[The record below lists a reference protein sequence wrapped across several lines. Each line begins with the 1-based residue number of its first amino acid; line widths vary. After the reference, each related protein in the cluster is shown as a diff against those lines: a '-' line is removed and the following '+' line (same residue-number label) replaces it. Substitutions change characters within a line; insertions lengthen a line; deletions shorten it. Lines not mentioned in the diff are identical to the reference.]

1 MTVPAT
7 FLNVEKYNGNNAAR
21 TFSFSFWSFGKE
33 DIVVSRADPG
43 GNEVILTLGTDYS
56 IAFNQKNLG
65 GTVTLNTVL
74 QSGYTLAISRSTPIN
89 QELDLVN
96 QGAFYAE
103 DHEAAFDKLTAI
115 CQELKE
121 VLGRCLIVPITS
133 TKTPQEVLNDLLE
146 ISAKATEYAQKA
158 EIIYNEVKNTELYVS
173 ATWQEIQE
181 AKAHIDIYKAAVDA
195 ALARAEEILA
205 RSEVIGQ
212 EVDALVPHLPD
223 LQINRLHIDEIHRV
237 GSDLRGFETETL
249 DLGSITD
256 TEIDGE
262 TRVTEGYIKK
272 VADHIDDCIHPVG
285 ENIEKVADLHNNM
298 EDIQTV
304 ASDLQGL
311 SSPTLDLGS
320 ITEEAENMPTVEG
333 GYLKTL
339 AGISADIAALGPKAD
354 DIATVKDNLPTVT
367 TVSQSITSVTT
378 VSENIEKVVAV
389 EDKLDAIGTVV
400 ENLETVE
407 SAASVAEN
415 LESIKQTVLEA
426 NASAG
431 FSFRYMA
438 GAEGS
443 LTVDLESITPS
454 VNIKAGDHVVNA
466 WGDYFEITE
475 IDSEAQTATLSLKR
489 GSFKGEKGD
498 KGDGL
503 HVAGVYPTY
512 EALSA
517 TEGESGK
524 IYLAGL
530 DLYMWSPSWTESVG
544 KTDEETGEPVLGE
557 DGSQIME
564 EVVHPGSWIN
574 AGQIVGP
581 KGDTGETPIISVAA
595 NQLPEGSLPKVTKTG
610 TNKAPVL
617 TFGIP
622 KGDTGPTGPTPVV
635 SIEVQILSADAEPSV
650 EKTGTDE
657 APSFLLKIPRGLTGD
672 QGPIGDMPEVV
683 DLGGLS

>member
-21 TFSFSFWSFGKE
+21 IFSFSFWSFGKE

-158 EIIYNEVKNTELYVS
+158 EVIYNEVKNTELYVS

-195 ALARAEEILA
+195 ALARAEEVLA

-212 EVDALVPHLPD
+212 EVDTLVPHLPD
-223 LQINRLHIDEIHRV
+223 LQINRQHIDDIHRV

-256 TEIDGE
+256 TDIDGE
-262 TRVTEGYIKK
+262 TKVEDGYIKK

-285 ENIEKVADLHNNM
+285 DNIEKVKAVNANLADVKTVAADLSSEPSNIKKVAQATDDITALSPKV
-298 EDIQTV
+298 EAIQTV
-304 ASDLQGL
+304 A
-311 SSPTLDLGS
+311 
-320 ITEEAENMPTVEG
+320 
-333 GYLKTL
+333 
-339 AGISADIAALGPKAD
+339 
-354 DIATVKDNLPTVT
+354 
-367 TVSQSITSVTT
+367 
-378 VSENIEKVVAV
+378 
-389 EDKLDAIGTVV
+389 
-400 ENLETVE
+400 ENLEAVE
-407 SAASVAEN
+407 SAASVATN
-415 LESIKQTVLEA
+415 LESIKQTVLQS
-426 NASAG
+426 NAEAG

-438 GAEGS
+438 EASSGM
-443 LTVDLESITPS
+443 TVPKEAISPS
-454 VNIKAGDHVVNA
+454 VNIKVGDHVVNRI
-466 WGDYFEITE
+466 GDYFGITAVTE
-475 IDSEAQTATLSLKR
+475 TTATLSPKQ

-498 KGDGL
+498 KGDGIQPDAVVVNAESL
-503 HVAGVYPTY
+503 P
-512 EALSA
+512 
-517 TEGESGK
+517 TEGTVGQLV
-524 IYLAGL
+524 LAGMN
-530 DLYMWSPSWTESVG
+530 LYTWVAATDTE
-544 KTDEETGEPVLGE
+544 EAHWENMGEL
-557 DGSQIME
+557 
-564 EVVHPGSWIN
+564 
-574 AGQIVGP
+574 VGP
-581 KGDTGETPIISVAA
+581 KGDTGPTPEISVEATS
-595 NQLPEGSLPKVTKTG
+595 LSEGASATVTKTG
-610 TNKAPVL
+610 TSEAPVF

-622 KGDTGPTGPTPVV
+622 KGDTGSKGDTGTTPEI
-635 SIEVQILSADAEPSV
+635 SISIQMLDANSEPSV

-657 APSFLLKIPRGLTGD
+657 APSFLLKIPRGLTGAT
-672 QGPIGDMPEVV
+672 GTMPDTV

>member
-158 EIIYNEVKNTELYVS
+158 EVIYNEVKNTELYVL

-195 ALARAEEILA
+195 AVARAEVILA
-205 RSEVIGQ
+205 RNEVIGA

-223 LQINRLHIDEIHRV
+223 LQINRQHIDDIHRV

-256 TEIDGE
+256 TDIDGE
-262 TRVTEGYIKK
+262 TKVEDGYIKK

-285 ENIEKVADLHNNM
+285 DNIEKVKAVNANLDDVKTVAEDLSSEPSNIKKVAQATDDITALSPKV
-298 EDIQTV
+298 EAIQTV
-304 ASDLQGL
+304 A
-311 SSPTLDLGS
+311 
-320 ITEEAENMPTVEG
+320 
-333 GYLKTL
+333 
-339 AGISADIAALGPKAD
+339 
-354 DIATVKDNLPTVT
+354 
-367 TVSQSITSVTT
+367 
-378 VSENIEKVVAV
+378 
-389 EDKLDAIGTVV
+389 
-400 ENLETVE
+400 ENLEAVE
-407 SAASVAEN
+407 SAASVATN
-415 LESIKQTVLEA
+415 LESIKQTVLLS
-426 NASAG
+426 NAEAG

-438 GAEGS
+438 EASSGMTMSKEAIS
-443 LTVDLESITPS
+443 PS
-454 VNIKAGDHVVNA
+454 VNIKVGDHVVNRI
-466 WGDYFEITE
+466 GDYFGITAVTE
-475 IDSEAQTATLSLKR
+475 TTATLSPKQ

-498 KGDGL
+498 KGDGIQPDAVVVNAESL
-503 HVAGVYPTY
+503 PA
-512 EALSA
+512 
-517 TEGESGK
+517 EGTVGQLV
-524 IYLAGL
+524 LAGMN
-530 DLYMWSPSWTESVG
+530 LYTWVAATDTE
-544 KTDEETGEPVLGE
+544 EAHWENMGEL
-557 DGSQIME
+557 
-564 EVVHPGSWIN
+564 
-574 AGQIVGP
+574 VGP
-581 KGDTGETPIISVAA
+581 KGDTGPTPEISVEATS
-595 NQLPEGSLPKVTKTG
+595 LSEGASATVTKTG
-610 TNKAPVL
+610 TIEAPVF

-622 KGDTGPTGPTPVV
+622 KGDTGSKGDTGTTPEI
-635 SIEVQILSADAEPSV
+635 SISIQMLDANSEPSV

-657 APSFLLKIPRGLTGD
+657 APSFLLKIPRGLTGAT
-672 QGPIGDMPEVV
+672 GTMPDTV

>member
-158 EIIYNEVKNTELYVS
+158 EVIYNEVKNTELYVS

-195 ALARAEEILA
+195 ALARAEEVLA

-212 EVDALVPHLPD
+212 EVDTLVPHLPD
-223 LQINRLHIDEIHRV
+223 LQINRQHIDDIHRV

-256 TEIDGE
+256 TDIDGE
-262 TRVTEGYIKK
+262 TKVEDGYIKK

-285 ENIEKVADLHNNM
+285 DNIEKVKAVNANLDDVKTVAADLSSEPSNIKKVAQATDDITALSPKA
-298 EDIQTV
+298 EAIQTV
-304 ASDLQGL
+304 A
-311 SSPTLDLGS
+311 
-320 ITEEAENMPTVEG
+320 
-333 GYLKTL
+333 
-339 AGISADIAALGPKAD
+339 
-354 DIATVKDNLPTVT
+354 
-367 TVSQSITSVTT
+367 
-378 VSENIEKVVAV
+378 
-389 EDKLDAIGTVV
+389 
-400 ENLETVE
+400 ENLETVA
-407 SAASVAEN
+407 SAASVAMS
-415 LESIKQTVLEA
+415 LESIKQTVLQS
-426 NASAG
+426 NAEAG

-438 GAEGS
+438 EASAGM
-443 LTVDLESITPS
+443 TVPKEAISPS
-454 VNIKAGDHVVNA
+454 VNIKVGDHVVNRI
-466 WGDYFEITE
+466 GDYFGITAVTE
-475 IDSEAQTATLSLKR
+475 TTATLSPKQ

-498 KGDGL
+498 KGDGIQPDAVVVNAESL
-503 HVAGVYPTY
+503 PA
-512 EALSA
+512 
-517 TEGESGK
+517 EGSVGQLV
-524 IYLAGL
+524 LAGMN
-530 DLYMWSPSWTESVG
+530 LYTWVAATDTE
-544 KTDEETGEPVLGE
+544 EAHWENMGEL
-557 DGSQIME
+557 
-564 EVVHPGSWIN
+564 
-574 AGQIVGP
+574 VGP
-581 KGDTGETPIISVAA
+581 KGDTGPTPEISVEATS
-595 NQLPEGSLPKVTKTG
+595 LSEGASATVTKTG
-610 TNKAPVL
+610 TIEAPVF

-622 KGDTGPTGPTPVV
+622 KGDTGSKGDTGTTPEI
-635 SIEVQILSADAEPSV
+635 SISIQMLDANSEPSV

-657 APSFLLKIPRGLTGD
+657 APSFLLKIPRGLTGAT
-672 QGPIGDMPEVV
+672 GTMPDTV

>member
-21 TFSFSFWSFGKE
+21 IFLFSFWSFGKE

-158 EIIYNEVKNTELYVS
+158 EVIYNEVKNTELYVS

-195 ALARAEEILA
+195 ALARAEEVLA

-212 EVDALVPHLPD
+212 EVDTLVPHLPD
-223 LQINRLHIDEIHRV
+223 LQINRQHIDDIHRV

-256 TEIDGE
+256 TDIDGE
-262 TRVTEGYIKK
+262 TKVEDGYIKK

-285 ENIEKVADLHNNM
+285 DNIEKVKAVNANLADVKTVAADLSSEPSNIKKVAQATDDITALSPKV
-298 EDIQTV
+298 EAIQTV
-304 ASDLQGL
+304 A
-311 SSPTLDLGS
+311 
-320 ITEEAENMPTVEG
+320 
-333 GYLKTL
+333 
-339 AGISADIAALGPKAD
+339 
-354 DIATVKDNLPTVT
+354 
-367 TVSQSITSVTT
+367 
-378 VSENIEKVVAV
+378 
-389 EDKLDAIGTVV
+389 
-400 ENLETVE
+400 ENLEAVE
-407 SAASVAEN
+407 SAASVATN
-415 LESIKQTVLEA
+415 LESIKQTVLQS
-426 NASAG
+426 NAEAG

-438 GAEGS
+438 EASSGM
-443 LTVDLESITPS
+443 TVPKEAISPS
-454 VNIKAGDHVVNA
+454 VNIKVGDHVVNRI
-466 WGDYFEITE
+466 GDYFGITAVTE
-475 IDSEAQTATLSLKR
+475 TTATLSPKQ

-498 KGDGL
+498 KGDGIQPDAVVVNAESL
-503 HVAGVYPTY
+503 P
-512 EALSA
+512 
-517 TEGESGK
+517 TEGTVGQLV
-524 IYLAGL
+524 LAGMN
-530 DLYMWSPSWTESVG
+530 LYTWVAATDTE
-544 KTDEETGEPVLGE
+544 EAHWENMGEL
-557 DGSQIME
+557 
-564 EVVHPGSWIN
+564 
-574 AGQIVGP
+574 VGP
-581 KGDTGETPIISVAA
+581 KGDTGPTPEISVEATS
-595 NQLPEGSLPKVTKTG
+595 LSEGASATVTKTG
-610 TNKAPVL
+610 TSEAPVF

-622 KGDTGPTGPTPVV
+622 KGDTGSKGDTGTTPEI
-635 SIEVQILSADAEPSV
+635 SISIQMLDANSEPSV

-657 APSFLLKIPRGLTGD
+657 APSFLLKIPRGLTGAT
-672 QGPIGDMPEVV
+672 GTMPDTV

>member
-158 EIIYNEVKNTELYVS
+158 EVIYNEVKNTELYVS

-195 ALARAEEILA
+195 ALARAEEVLA

-212 EVDALVPHLPD
+212 EVDTLVPHLPD
-223 LQINRLHIDEIHRV
+223 LQINRQHIDDIHRV

-256 TEIDGE
+256 TDIDGE
-262 TRVTEGYIKK
+262 TKVEDGYIKK

-285 ENIEKVADLHNNM
+285 DNIEKVKAVNANLDDVKTVAEDLSSEPSNIKKVAQATDDITALSPKV
-298 EDIQTV
+298 EAIQTV
-304 ASDLQGL
+304 A
-311 SSPTLDLGS
+311 
-320 ITEEAENMPTVEG
+320 
-333 GYLKTL
+333 
-339 AGISADIAALGPKAD
+339 
-354 DIATVKDNLPTVT
+354 
-367 TVSQSITSVTT
+367 
-378 VSENIEKVVAV
+378 
-389 EDKLDAIGTVV
+389 
-400 ENLETVE
+400 ENLEAVE
-407 SAASVAEN
+407 SAASVATN
-415 LESIKQTVLEA
+415 LESIKQTVLQS
-426 NASAG
+426 NAEAG

-438 GAEGS
+438 EASSGM
-443 LTVDLESITPS
+443 TVPKEAISPS
-454 VNIKAGDHVVNA
+454 VNIKVGDHVVNRI
-466 WGDYFEITE
+466 GDYFGITAVTE
-475 IDSEAQTATLSLKR
+475 TTATLSPKQ

-498 KGDGL
+498 KGDGIQPDAVVVNAESL
-503 HVAGVYPTY
+503 PA
-512 EALSA
+512 
-517 TEGESGK
+517 EGTVGQLV
-524 IYLAGL
+524 LAGMN
-530 DLYMWSPSWTESVG
+530 LYTWVAATDTE
-544 KTDEETGEPVLGE
+544 EAHWENMGEL
-557 DGSQIME
+557 
-564 EVVHPGSWIN
+564 
-574 AGQIVGP
+574 VGP
-581 KGDTGETPIISVAA
+581 KGDTGPTPEISVEAA
-595 NQLPEGSLPKVTKTG
+595 SLSEGASATVTKTG
-610 TNKAPVL
+610 TSEAPVF

-622 KGDTGPTGPTPVV
+622 KGDTGSKGDTGTTPEI
-635 SIEVQILSADAEPSV
+635 SISIQMLDANSEPSV

-657 APSFLLKIPRGLTGD
+657 APSFLLKIPRGLTGAT
-672 QGPIGDMPEVV
+672 GTMPDTV

>member
-158 EIIYNEVKNTELYVS
+158 EVIYNEVKNTELYVS

-195 ALARAEEILA
+195 ALARAEEVLA

-212 EVDALVPHLPD
+212 EVDTLVPHLPD
-223 LQINRLHIDEIHRV
+223 LQINRQHIDDIHRV

-256 TEIDGE
+256 TNIDGE
-262 TRVTEGYIKK
+262 TKVEDGYIKK

-285 ENIEKVADLHNNM
+285 DNIEKVKAVNANLDDVKTVAEDLSSEPSNIKKVAQATDDITALSPKV
-298 EDIQTV
+298 EAIQTV
-304 ASDLQGL
+304 A
-311 SSPTLDLGS
+311 
-320 ITEEAENMPTVEG
+320 
-333 GYLKTL
+333 
-339 AGISADIAALGPKAD
+339 
-354 DIATVKDNLPTVT
+354 
-367 TVSQSITSVTT
+367 
-378 VSENIEKVVAV
+378 
-389 EDKLDAIGTVV
+389 
-400 ENLETVE
+400 ENLEAVE
-407 SAASVAEN
+407 SAASVATN
-415 LESIKQTVLEA
+415 LESIKQTVLQS
-426 NASAG
+426 NAEAG

-438 GAEGS
+438 EASSGM
-443 LTVDLESITPS
+443 TVPKEAISPS
-454 VNIKAGDHVVNA
+454 VNIKVGDHVVNRI
-466 WGDYFEITE
+466 GDYFGITAVTE
-475 IDSEAQTATLSLKR
+475 TTATLSPKQ

-498 KGDGL
+498 KGDGIQPDAVVVNAESL
-503 HVAGVYPTY
+503 PAEGTVGQLVLAGMNLYTWV
-512 EALSA
+512 SA
-517 TEGESGK
+517 TDTEEAHWENMGE
-524 IYLAGL
+524 L
-530 DLYMWSPSWTESVG
+530 
-544 KTDEETGEPVLGE
+544 
-557 DGSQIME
+557 
-564 EVVHPGSWIN
+564 
-574 AGQIVGP
+574 VGP
-581 KGDTGETPIISVAA
+581 KGDTGPTPEISVEATS
-595 NQLPEGSLPKVTKTG
+595 LSEGASATVTKTG
-610 TNKAPVL
+610 TSEAPVF

-622 KGDTGPTGPTPVV
+622 KGDTGSKGDTGTTPEI
-635 SIEVQILSADAEPSV
+635 SISIQMLDANSEPSV

-657 APSFLLKIPRGLTGD
+657 APSFLLKIPRGLTGAT
-672 QGPIGDMPEVV
+672 GTMPDTV

>member
-158 EIIYNEVKNTELYVS
+158 EVIYNEVKNTELYVS

-195 ALARAEEILA
+195 ALARAEEVLA

-212 EVDALVPHLPD
+212 EVDTLVPHLPD
-223 LQINRLHIDEIHRV
+223 LQINRQHIDDIHRV

-256 TEIDGE
+256 TDIDGE
-262 TRVTEGYIKK
+262 TKVEDGYIKK

-285 ENIEKVADLHNNM
+285 DNIEKVKAVNANLADVKTVAADLASEPSNIKKVAQVTDDITALSSKV
-298 EDIQTV
+298 EAIQTV
-304 ASDLQGL
+304 AEDL
-311 SSPTLDLGS
+311 
-320 ITEEAENMPTVEG
+320 EA
-333 GYLKTL
+333 
-339 AGISADIAALGPKAD
+339 
-354 DIATVKDNLPTVT
+354 
-367 TVSQSITSVTT
+367 
-378 VSENIEKVVAV
+378 
-389 EDKLDAIGTVV
+389 
-400 ENLETVE
+400 VE
-407 SAASVAEN
+407 SAASVATN
-415 LESIKQTVLEA
+415 LESIKQTVLQS
-426 NASAG
+426 NAEAG

-438 GAEGS
+438 EASAGM
-443 LTVDLESITPS
+443 TVPKEAISPS
-454 VNIKAGDHVVNA
+454 VNVKVGDHVVNRI
-466 WGDYFEITE
+466 GDYFGITAVTE
-475 IDSEAQTATLSLKR
+475 TTATLSPKQ

-498 KGDGL
+498 KGDGIQPDAVVVNAESL
-503 HVAGVYPTY
+503 PD
-512 EALSA
+512 
-517 TEGESGK
+517 EGTVGQLV
-524 IYLAGL
+524 LAGMN
-530 DLYMWSPSWTESVG
+530 LYTWVAATDTE
-544 KTDEETGEPVLGE
+544 EAHWENMGEL
-557 DGSQIME
+557 
-564 EVVHPGSWIN
+564 
-574 AGQIVGP
+574 VGP
-581 KGDTGETPIISVAA
+581 KGDTGPTPEISVEAA
-595 NQLPEGSLPKVTKTG
+595 SLSEGASATVTKTG
-610 TNKAPVL
+610 TSEAPVF

-622 KGDTGPTGPTPVV
+622 KGDTGSKGDTGTTPEI
-635 SIEVQILSADAEPSV
+635 SISIQMLDANSEPSV

-657 APSFLLKIPRGLTGD
+657 APSFLLKIPRGLTGAT
-672 QGPIGDMPEVV
+672 GTMPDTV

>member
-21 TFSFSFWSFGKE
+21 IFSFSFWSFGKE

-158 EIIYNEVKNTELYVS
+158 EVIYNEVKNTELYVS

-195 ALARAEEILA
+195 ALARAEEVLA

-212 EVDALVPHLPD
+212 EVDTLVPHLPD
-223 LQINRLHIDEIHRV
+223 LQINRQHIDDIHRV

-256 TEIDGE
+256 TDIDGE
-262 TRVTEGYIKK
+262 TKVEDGYIKK

-285 ENIEKVADLHNNM
+285 DNIEKVKAVNANLADVKTVAADLSSEPSNIKKVAQATDDITALSPKV
-298 EDIQTV
+298 EAIQTV
-304 ASDLQGL
+304 A
-311 SSPTLDLGS
+311 
-320 ITEEAENMPTVEG
+320 
-333 GYLKTL
+333 
-339 AGISADIAALGPKAD
+339 
-354 DIATVKDNLPTVT
+354 
-367 TVSQSITSVTT
+367 
-378 VSENIEKVVAV
+378 
-389 EDKLDAIGTVV
+389 
-400 ENLETVE
+400 ENLEAVE
-407 SAASVAEN
+407 SAASVATN
-415 LESIKQTVLEA
+415 LESIKQTVLQS
-426 NASAG
+426 NAEAG

-438 GAEGS
+438 EASSGM
-443 LTVDLESITPS
+443 TVPKEAISPS
-454 VNIKAGDHVVNA
+454 VNIKVGDHVVNRI
-466 WGDYFEITE
+466 GDYFGITAVTE
-475 IDSEAQTATLSLKR
+475 TTATLSPKQ

-498 KGDGL
+498 KGDGIQPDAVVVNAESL
-503 HVAGVYPTY
+503 PAEGTVGQLVLAGMNLYTWV
-512 EALSA
+512 SA
-517 TEGESGK
+517 T
-524 IYLAGL
+524 
-530 DLYMWSPSWTESVG
+530 DTE
-544 KTDEETGEPVLGE
+544 EAHWENLGE
-557 DGSQIME
+557 L
-564 EVVHPGSWIN
+564 
-574 AGQIVGP
+574 VGP
-581 KGDTGETPIISVAA
+581 KGDTGPTPEISVEATS
-595 NQLPEGSLPKVTKTG
+595 LSEGASATVTKTG
-610 TNKAPVL
+610 TIEAPVF

-622 KGDTGPTGPTPVV
+622 KGDTGSKGETGTTPEI
-635 SIEVQILSADAEPSV
+635 SISIQMLDANSEPSV

-657 APSFLLKIPRGLTGD
+657 APSFLLKIPRGLTGAT
-672 QGPIGDMPEVV
+672 GTMPDTV